1 MENAKLRILAG
12 AGGALMGFA
21 GILFVSGSLAVF
33 LASVLGWGFAIL
45 FVGVLLMA
53 GACLGIAYFAEP
65 FQDLEEEID
74 ELESATADALADLP
88 FDTMKSIVD
97 KRPLTAVSVAAL
109 IGYSAAN
116 DPSNAAK
123 NAQRMMF
130 GLL

>member
-1 MENAKLRILAG
+1 
-12 AGGALMGFA
+12 MGFA

-45 FVGVLLMA
+45 FVGVLLMT

-74 ELESATADALADLP
+74 ELEAATADALADLP